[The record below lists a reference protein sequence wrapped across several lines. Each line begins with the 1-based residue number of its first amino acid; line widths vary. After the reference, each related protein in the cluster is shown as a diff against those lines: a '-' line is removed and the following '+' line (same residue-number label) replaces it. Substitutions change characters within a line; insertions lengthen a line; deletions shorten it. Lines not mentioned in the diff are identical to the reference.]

1 MWEPL
6 PSAVVD
12 QLRRGHPDAIIRPRS
27 AQQAFTVERLEPS
40 YVLRPYVDYHWLVRW
55 DVPEPH
61 TQQVVPQPRIH
72 VAAEQGRLLVHGIS
86 RKPFIRTL
94 TGRGH
99 VLGASFRPGAFRPVL
114 GRSVRSIAG
123 AVVPAGECFA
133 LDDRPTAT
141 EVLVGDVT
149 DKIVPSFERYLE
161 ALLPAEPD
169 AVAEQVT
176 RLVALAE
183 QDRSLTRAEPLADVS
198 GMTLRALQRL
208 FGEYVGI
215 GPKWVIQRFRLLDV
229 AAAAHSGE
237 PVDWAALAADL
248 GFSDQAHL
256 TRSFTQV
263 VGTPPAAY
271 RRDL

>member
-1 MWEPL
+1 
-6 PSAVVD
+6 VD
-12 QLRRGHPDAIIRPRS
+12 QLRRGHPDAIVRPRS

-40 YVLRPYVDYHWLVRW
+40 LALRPYVDYHWLVRW

-86 RKPFIRTL
+86 RTPFARTL

-114 GRSVRSIAG
+114 GRSVRTIAG
-123 AVVPAGECFA
+123 VVVPAGEC
-133 LDDRPTAT
+133 LGRDDRSTAT
-141 EVLVGDVT
+141 QVLAGDVT
-149 DKIVPSFERYLE
+149 EEIVPAFERYLE
-161 ALLPAEPD
+161 ALLPAQPD
-169 AVAEQVT
+169 PVAEEVA

-183 QDRSLTRAEPLADVS
+183 QERTLTRAEMLAEAA
-198 GMTLRALQRL
+198 GMSLRALQRL

-229 AAAAHSGE
+229 AAVAHSGE
-237 PVDWAALAADL
+237 PVDWAALASDL

-256 TRSFTQV
+256 TRSFRQV
-263 VGTPPAAY
+263 VGKPPATY
-271 RRDL
+271 QRDL

>member
-1 MWEPL
+1 
-6 PSAVVD
+6 VD
-12 QLRRGHPDAIIRPRS
+12 QLRRGHPDAIVRPRS

-40 YVLRPYVDYHWLVRW
+40 LALRPYVDYHWLVRW

-86 RKPFIRTL
+86 RTPFARTL

-114 GRSVRSIAG
+114 GRSVRTIAG
-123 AVVPAGECFA
+123 VVVPAGEC
-133 LDDRPTAT
+133 LGRDDRVTAT
-141 EVLVGDVT
+141 QVLAGDVT
-149 DKIVPSFERYLE
+149 EEIVPAFERYLE
-161 ALLPAEPD
+161 ALLPAQPD
-169 AVAEQVT
+169 PVAEEVA

-183 QDRSLTRAEPLADVS
+183 QERTLARAEMLAEAA
-198 GMTLRALQRL
+198 GMSLRALQRL

-229 AAAAHSGE
+229 AAVAHSGE
-237 PVDWAALAADL
+237 PVDWAALASDL
-248 GFSDQAHL
+248 GFSDQAPL
-256 TRSFTQV
+256 TRSFRQG
-263 VGTPPAAY
+263 VGKPPATSQ
-271 RRDL
+271 RDL